1 MLDAI
6 DSTVQAQAAATGEEA
21 EEAAAA
27 AAVVGS
33 IFKPEPYP

>member
-6 DSTVQAQAAATGEEA
+6 DSTVQAQAAAAGEEA